1 RTSKTAQDDALIRLT
16 GLTKSFGA
24 KRALSGIDLEVGRGK
39 IVGLLGPNGSGKTTL
54 IKILNGLLRPT
65 SGVALIDGHAPGVE
79 TKSHV
84 SYLRDRMYFADWMK
98 AADLMDLFSDF
109 YADFDRQKA
118 AEMFSALGIRPME
131 RIKTMSK
138 GTKEKVQ
145 LVLVMSRQAELYL
158 LDEPIAGVDPAA
170 RDFIL
175 NTILTNYNE
184 NGTVLISTH
193 LIADIERVLDEVI
206 FLQNGQIVRHD
217 SVDNIRA
224 TEGKSVDQ
232 LFREI
237 FRAVPYQGGDL

>member
-1 RTSKTAQDDALIRLT
+1 
-16 GLTKSFGA
+16 
-24 KRALSGIDLEVGRGK
+24 
-39 IVGLLGPNGSGKTTL
+39 
-54 IKILNGLLRPT
+54 
-65 SGVALIDGHAPGVE
+65 
-79 TKSHV
+79 
-84 SYLRDRMYFADWMK
+84 
-98 AADLMDLFSDF
+98 
-109 YADFDRQKA
+109 
-118 AEMFSALGIRPME
+118 MFSALGIRPME